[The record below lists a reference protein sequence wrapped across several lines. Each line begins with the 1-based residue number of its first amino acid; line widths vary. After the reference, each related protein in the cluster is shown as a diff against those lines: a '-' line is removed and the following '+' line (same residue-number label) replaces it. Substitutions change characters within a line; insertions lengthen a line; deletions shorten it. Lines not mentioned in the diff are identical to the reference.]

1 MYQPKTK
8 KSEQS
13 FKNILLAHNPHN
25 IPLSQRNWPER
36 INILFSDPGVSH
48 FALRIESR
56 NIRRDEPITTLLL
69 EKVGLSKEEQ
79 EPDNDNVTKIFT
91 FVQDFLDRHKEL
103 FLTCHMILIEKQLP
117 INYRA
122 VRMSQHVLT
131 YFMVLLKNKEP
142 ELPMFL
148 EVAPTLKGRE
158 LGAGNLNEK
167 GIKQWSVNK
176 AIELLTIRE
185 DKKGLEVMNRKIKG
199 RKEKKDDLADCI
211 VTIEAVCSQFG
222 WPLTKQLPKL
232 MIVKPPTLIIP
243 DVVNVV
249 KANKPKLVITKL

>member
-1 MYQPKTK
+1 MYHPKAK

-25 IPLSQRNWPER
+25 ISLSCRKWPER
-36 INILFSDPGVSH
+36 IRIISVDPGCTYY
-48 FALRIESR
+48 ALRVESR
-56 NIRRDEPITTLLL
+56 NIKRDENIETLLF

-79 EPDNDNVTKIFT
+79 EPDQDNATKIFT
-91 FVQDFLDRHKEL
+91 FIQDFLDNHKEL
-103 FLTCHMILIEKQLP
+103 FLTCHIVLIEKQLP

-122 VRMSQHVLT
+122 VRMSQHTLT

-142 ELPMFL
+142 ELPMFI

-167 GIKQWSVNK
+167 GIKQWSVTK

-199 RKEKKDDLADCI
+199 RKEKKDDLADSLI
-211 VTIEAVCSQFG
+211 MIESVCSVFG
-222 WPLTKQLPKL
+222 WPLTKPIKTVTLN
-232 MIVKPPTLIIP
+232 IKPVFSET
-243 DVVNVV
+243 
-249 KANKPKLVITKL
+249 KKPKLIITK

>member
-25 IPLSQRNWPER
+25 VPLSQRKWPER
-36 INILFSDPGVSH
+36 IRIFFCDPGISH
-48 FALRIESR
+48 FAVRIEER
-56 NIRRDEPITTLLL
+56 NIRRDETIKTLLF
-69 EKVGLSKEEQ
+69 EKIGLAKEEQ
-79 EPDNDNVTKIFT
+79 EPDRDNVTKIFT
-91 FVQDFLDRHKEL
+91 FVQDFLDNHKEL

-117 INYRA
+117 VNYRT

-131 YFMVLLKNKEP
+131 YFMILLKNKEP
-142 ELPMFL
+142 ELPMFI

-167 GIKQWSVNK
+167 GIKQWSVVK

-199 RKEKKDDLADCI
+199 RKEKKDDLADC
-211 VTIEAVCSQFG
+211 VTTIEAVCSQFG
-222 WPLTKQLPKL
+222 WPLTKPIKK
-232 MIVKPPTLIIP
+232 VTLNIIP
-243 DVVNVV
+243 VISEI
-249 KANKPKLVITKL
+249 KKPKLIITK